1 MYFGWIESLLIGITT
16 GLTEILPVSA
26 QAHSR
31 ILVKFIG
38 KGNIPALM
46 QLFVH
51 LAVLAALYFSCQV
64 HIIKMVRAK
73 KMSRIPKRKRKRPLD
88 TRSMMDFSL
97 WQTMLLPVILMLLI
111 CRRMENLSSNMII
124 MATFL
129 FLNGLLLYIP
139 QFLPSSNKD
148 CRSLSRVEGLLMG
161 LGGALFSIPGFSGM
175 GAALSVAS
183 VIGVEKKYG
192 LNMILL
198 MDMGILAGK
207 VIYDLM
213 DLFSARVAGFGITG
227 LMYCILAAVAAFLCA
242 FFAIRFLRTLA
253 ENKGY
258 GGFAYYSWGLALF
271 TFVLTL
277 MA

>member
-1 MYFGWIESLLIGITT
+1 MGFGWIESLLIGMMT
-16 GLTEILPVSA
+16 GLAEILPVSA

-31 ILVKFIG
+31 ILIKFMG
-38 KGNIPALM
+38 NGNIPALM
-46 QLFVH
+46 NLFVH
-51 LAVLAALYFSCQV
+51 LGVLAALYLSCQV
-64 HIIKMVRAK
+64 HILKMVRAK

-88 TRSMMDFSL
+88 MRSMMDYSL
-97 WQTMLLPVILMLLI
+97 WMTMLLPVILALLLFKYLQ
-111 CRRMENLSSNMII
+111 NLASNTII

-161 LGGALFSIPGFSGM
+161 LGGALFAIPGFSGIGM
-175 GAALSVAS
+175 GLSVAS
-183 VIGVEKKYG
+183 VVGVERKYG

-207 VIYDLM
+207 IIYDILDLM
-213 DLFSARVAGFGITG
+213 AMGMSGFGFAA
-227 LMYCILAAVAAFLCA
+227 LMCCVLAAIAAFL
-242 FFAIRFLRTLA
+242 FSFLAIRILRNLA
-253 ENKGY
+253 EEKGY
-258 GGFAYYSWGLALF
+258 GFFAYYSWGMALF
-271 TFVLTL
+271 TLILTL

>member
-1 MYFGWIESLLIGITT
+1 MGFGWIESLLIGMMT
-16 GLTEILPVSA
+16 GLAEILPVSA

-31 ILVKFIG
+31 ILVKFMG

-46 QLFVH
+46 YFFAH
-51 LAVLAALYFSCQV
+51 LGVLAALYLSCQV
-64 HIIKMVRAK
+64 HILKMVRAK

-88 TRSMMDFSL
+88 MRSMMDYSL
-97 WQTMLLPVILMLLI
+97 WMTMLMPVILALLLF
-111 CRRMENLSSNMII
+111 RYLKNLASNTII

-161 LGGALFSIPGFSGM
+161 LGGALFAIPGFSGIGM
-175 GAALSVAS
+175 GLSVAS
-183 VIGVEKKYG
+183 VTGVERKYG

-207 VIYDLM
+207 IIYDVLDLM
-213 DLFSARVAGFGITG
+213 AIGMSGFGFAA
-227 LMYCILAAVAAFLCA
+227 LMCCLLTAVAAFL
-242 FFAIRFLRTLA
+242 FSFLAIRILRNLA
-253 ENKGY
+253 EEKGY
-258 GGFAYYSWGLALF
+258 GFFAYYSWGMALF
-271 TFVLTL
+271 TLILTL

>member
-124 MATFL
+124 MAPFL

-213 DLFSARVAGFGITG
+213 DLFSAGVAGCGITG

>member
-64 HIIKMVRAK
+64 HIIKMVCAK

-213 DLFSARVAGFGITG
+213 DLFSAGVAGFGITG
-227 LMYCILAAVAAFLCA
+227 LMYCVLAAVAAFLCA

>member
-213 DLFSARVAGFGITG
+213 DLFSAGVAGFGITG

-253 ENKGY
+253 ENNGY

>member
-213 DLFSARVAGFGITG
+213 DLFSAGVAGFGITG

-258 GGFAYYSWGLALF
+258 GGFEYYSWGLALF
-271 TFVLTL
+271 TFV
-277 MA
+277 